1 MCNVPSCIIPAQ
13 LLASLAHTRAGIT
26 DAIVTMGAIEH
37 LSAHLDSEDGEVDSV
52 SLAYVNSVFPNL

>member
-1 MCNVPSCIIPAQ
+1 LCNVPSCINPAQ

-37 LSAHLDSEDGEVDSV
+37 LSAHLDSEDEEVDSV
-52 SLAYVNSVFPNL
+52 S